1 VRIDPVRIRATD
13 PLEVCPEAMAKSLPL
28 QDLTNLS
35 TMLLKL
41 SSCTVSFVARIA
53 QSKDKRAQLIVWC
66 EKVPNPVA
74 VRYAS
79 SNLPVGGLMNG
90 RELPAFPFRSDNWP
104 ITPHQSTG
112 SYERTQESN

>member
-1 VRIDPVRIRATD
+1 VAGEDKVFHDAH
-13 PLEVCPEAMAKSLPL
+13 
-28 QDLTNLS
+28 
-35 TMLLKL
+35 
-41 SSCTVSFVARIA
+41 ARIA
-53 QSKDKRAQLIVWC
+53 QSKDKRMQLVVWS

-112 SYERTQESN
+112 SYVRTQGK

>member
-1 VRIDPVRIRATD
+1 VAGEDKVFHDAH
-13 PLEVCPEAMAKSLPL
+13 
-28 QDLTNLS
+28 
-35 TMLLKL
+35 
-41 SSCTVSFVARIA
+41 ARIA
-53 QSKDKRAQLIVWC
+53 QSKDKREQLVIWS
-66 EKVPNPVA
+66 EKVPRPVA

-112 SYERTQESN
+112 AYVRTQGN